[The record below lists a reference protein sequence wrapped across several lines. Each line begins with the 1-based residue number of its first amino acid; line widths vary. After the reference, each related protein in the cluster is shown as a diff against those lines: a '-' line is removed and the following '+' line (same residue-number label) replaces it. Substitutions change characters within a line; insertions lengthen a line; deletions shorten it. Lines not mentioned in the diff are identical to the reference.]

1 MRQQESSFI
10 VSYLAGSHCT
20 KHGFLR
26 LMVVENEGLLSPI
39 SVSLPALQTVLN
51 SHTTYYKQKHI

>member
-1 MRQQESSFI
+1 M
-10 VSYLAGSHCT
+10 YD
-20 KHGFLR
+20 FLH

-51 SHTTYYKQKHI
+51 SHTTYYKQKHIRKTGVLEINKKYMLL